1 MASGTPGVRVM
12 AEERWT
18 ASRVEARMADAADVL
33 KRLPEDRVQGYVS
46 AWPEIVRSVHESF
59 GWQEPV
65 LKRPWPSPGSIDRMD
80 EAMRWLA
87 WLEPVDARI
96 VWERAAKTRWKPICY
111 RVGMTRATAWRH
123 WVAGLALIALR
134 LNGESRLPAGIRAP
148 RAAGHRSMRANSLRI
163 RQNA

>member
-1 MASGTPGVRVM
+1 M
-12 AEERWT
+12 AEARWT

-33 KRLPEDRVQGYVS
+33 KRLPEDRVQGYIS

-65 LKRPWPSPGSIDRMD
+65 LKRPWPSPASIDRMD

-134 LNGESRLPAGIRAP
+134 LNGESRWPTGIHPP
-148 RAAGHRSMRANSLRI
+148 RAVGRRLMRSKSLRT
-163 RQNA
+163 Q

>member
-1 MASGTPGVRVM
+1 M
-12 AEERWT
+12 AEARWT

-33 KRLPEDRVQGYVS
+33 TRLPEDRVQGYIS

-65 LKRPWPSPGSIDRMD
+65 LRRPWPSPESIDRMD

-87 WLEPVDARI
+87 WLDPVDARI
-96 VWERAAKTRWKPICY
+96 VWERAAKTRWNPICY

-134 LNGESRLPAGIRAP
+134 LNGESQLPTGIHAP
-148 RAAGHRSMRANSLRI
+148 RGDTHRSMLSKSLIIQRKS
-163 RQNA
+163 